1 MNNAA
6 RIGSFVVSC
15 ALAGAVFA
23 QAATPPATAPG
34 AGASSNAS
42 ISSDF
47 GSLDTNKDGKVSSTE
62 AQSNS
67 ELRSAFS
74 SLDADKDTYLTPS
87 ELAKWNKM
95 DKAGGASADHGASSS
110 GASSNSV
117 SEPADS
123 SASAAPKSAE

>member
-1 MNNAA
+1 MSNESAGGAPLPPSTPVSAA
-6 RIGSFVVSC
+6 SPVS
-15 ALAGAVFA
+15 
-23 QAATPPATAPG
+23 PA
-34 AGASSNAS
+34 
-42 ISSDF
+42 
-47 GSLDTNKDGKVSSTE
+47 TE

-67 ELRSAFS
+67 DLRSAFS

-95 DKAGGASADHGASSS
+95 DKSGGASSDRGASSG